1 MPNWFSDGICLPIHE
16 RLDRISSRIQDDPES
31 ERMIEQIRIIL
42 DSAGTE
48 RPPIDEDEKGAVC

>member
-1 MPNWFSDGICLPIHE
+1 MVNWFTDGVCLPIYE

-31 ERMIEQIRIIL
+31 ERMIEQIRVIL

-48 RPPIDEDEKGAVC
+48 RPPIDEDEKGAV